1 MSGRD
6 KLNPQ
11 SEGTTAALNTDAVQL
26 QASNINIGGLLYSVS
41 SILKFANIEHPVVNK
56 IVEGSRII
64 YELVGFTQSIYNSI
78 IATNEDKEQERYK
91 QEMIDIINVAGQ
103 IISNSSDSHEKK
115 ELLEKL
121 RAQRN
126 KLAAEKIEALK
137 REMANEST
145 F

>member
-1 MSGRD
+1 MNGRD
-6 KLNPQ
+6 KLHPQ
-11 SEGTTAALNTDAVQL
+11 SEGTAALNTDAAQT

-64 YELVGFTQSIYNSI
+64 YELVSFTQSIYNSI
-78 IATNEDKEQERYK
+78 TADNEDREQERYK

-103 IISNSSDSHEKK
+103 IIANSSNSHEKK

-126 KLAAEKIEALK
+126 KLATEKIEALK
-137 REMANEST
+137 REMENEST